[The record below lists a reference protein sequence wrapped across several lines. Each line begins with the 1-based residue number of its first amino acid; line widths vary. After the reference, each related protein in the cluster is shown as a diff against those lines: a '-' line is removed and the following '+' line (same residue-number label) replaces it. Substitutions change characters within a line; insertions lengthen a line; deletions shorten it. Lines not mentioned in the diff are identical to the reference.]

1 YESRVAGRIVARGMP
16 KGYTLGSR
24 VPVEQQ
30 RNRILLVEDEA
41 IIALAQSRSLQSS
54 GYDVV
59 HALTGEAAVE
69 TVRTDDR
76 IDLVIMDIDLGSG
89 IDGAEAA
96 RRILEIRSLPIVFLS
111 SHGERAVVERVKQIT
126 NYGYVVK
133 QSSDFVLLE
142 TIESSLKLFAATRAA
157 QERERSF
164 QALFS
169 SIRDAIV
176 VTNSHRAIVEVNPA
190 FTEIFGYQPAEV
202 YGCKTRLLFASDEE
216 YQRLGAALR
225 DLDDV
230 RGFLLQLRYRRRDGS
245 EFTGEKSVQY
255 LIDDHGRQSGL
266 IGLIREIP
274 DRNRE
279 I

>member
-1 YESRVAGRIVARGMP
+1 MP
-16 KGYTLGSR
+16 KGYTLGGG
-24 VPVEQQ
+24 VTVEQH

-41 IIALAQSRSLQSS
+41 IIALAQGRSLQSN

-59 HALTGEAAVE
+59 HALSGEAAVE
-69 TVRTDDR
+69 TVRTDES

-96 RRILEIRSLPIVFLS
+96 KRILGIRSLPVVFLS

-176 VTNSHRAIVEVNPA
+176 VTNSDRAIVEVNPA
-190 FTEIFGYQPAEV
+190 FTDIFGYQPEEV
-202 YGCKTRLLFASDEE
+202 YGCSTRLLFAGEEE

-225 DLDDV
+225 DLDDL
-230 RGFLLQLRYRRRDGS
+230 RGFLLRMRYRRRDGS

-255 LIDDHGRQSGL
+255 LIDEHGQQSGL
-266 IGLIREIP
+266 IGLIREVP
-274 DRNRE
+274 TRNSDQ
-279 I
+279 